1 MAGEIAQEVAVALA
15 LGSAAIGAGGS
26 ILSQVVAGV
35 ITSRREKKKARAD
48 EKRWQLESDA
58 KRRDRSLDHKIA
70 LFARF
75 MASVQGIERAE
86 AWGNPITHATF
97 MGHSQTLDEL
107 QRVVEEIGLIAPE
120 VHRHARAAY
129 VSLNK
134 MLIAKVRTDKDDQ
147 DATKAVSRAE
157 ESLGFWIGLTRTAI
171 RSYINH
177 EPVDWPEQAIAE
189 HKRRPKED
197 VKLLDEASQQHG

>member
-1 MAGEIAQEVAVALA
+1 
-15 LGSAAIGAGGS
+15 
-26 ILSQVVAGV
+26 
-35 ITSRREKKKARAD
+35 
-48 EKRWQLESDA
+48 
-58 KRRDRSLDHKIA
+58 
-70 LFARF
+70 
-75 MASVQGIERAE
+75 
-86 AWGNPITHATF
+86 

-107 QRVVEEIGLIAPE
+107 QEVVEEIGLIAPE
-120 VHRHARAAY
+120 VHRHAKATY

-134 MLIAKVRTDKDDQ
+134 MLFAKVRTDKDDQ

-157 ESLGFWIGLTRTAI
+157 ESLGFWIGLTRTAV

-177 EPVDWPEQAIAE
+177 EPVGWPEQAIAE